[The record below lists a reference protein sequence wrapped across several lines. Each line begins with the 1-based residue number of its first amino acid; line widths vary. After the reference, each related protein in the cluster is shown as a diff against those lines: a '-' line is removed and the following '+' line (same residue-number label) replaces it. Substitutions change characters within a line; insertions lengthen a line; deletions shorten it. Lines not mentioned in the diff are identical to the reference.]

1 MIGKR
6 DQEKI
11 NQFMREHDI
20 DPSSVL
26 HKNCVRIHG
35 PKESK
40 KHFLMKCEICW
51 NIYQEGRPFWSET
64 HNMRHTRK
72 FDILDPLEMG
82 VIEIECDKKIKK
94 LDADK
99 TIRI

>member
-1 MIGKR
+1 MIGRK

-11 NQFMREHDI
+11 NSFMREHDI
-20 DPSSVL
+20 DSSSVL

-51 NIYQEGRPFWSET
+51 DIYHEGRPYWTESFT
-64 HNMRHTRK
+64 RGHKRK
-72 FDILDPLEMG
+72 FDVLDPLEMG
-82 VIEIECDKKIKK
+82 VVEIETTKVKK
-94 LDADK
+94 LDANK